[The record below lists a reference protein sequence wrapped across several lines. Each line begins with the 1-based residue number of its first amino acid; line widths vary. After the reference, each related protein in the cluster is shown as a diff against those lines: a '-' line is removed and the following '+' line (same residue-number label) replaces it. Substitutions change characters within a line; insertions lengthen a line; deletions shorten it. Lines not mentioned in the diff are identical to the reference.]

1 MEKLYLM
8 FPEELGEIA
17 PEVYGH
23 FSEHIGGVI
32 YDGIWVGKD
41 SAVENVHGFRK
52 FLIDKFA
59 AIQPPVLRWPGGC
72 FAETYDWRDG
82 IGKRRAGI
90 AVVRR

>member
-32 YDGIWVGKD
+32 
-41 SAVENVHGFRK
+41 
-52 FLIDKFA
+52 
-59 AIQPPVLRWPGGC
+59 
-72 FAETYDWRDG
+72 
-82 IGKRRAGI
+82 
-90 AVVRR
+90 